1 MTAQQHRRAERRS
14 WIGRLAS
21 DVVAVAREEKKWW
34 LLPLMMLVVVL
45 AGLLL
50 IAAFAGPLA
59 PFFYPLL

>member
-1 MTAQQHRRAERRS
+1 MTTEQVRRADRRG
-14 WIGRLAS
+14 WMGRLAS
-21 DVVAVAREEKKWW
+21 DVLTVAREERKWW
-34 LLPLMMLVVVL
+34 LLPLLALIIVL